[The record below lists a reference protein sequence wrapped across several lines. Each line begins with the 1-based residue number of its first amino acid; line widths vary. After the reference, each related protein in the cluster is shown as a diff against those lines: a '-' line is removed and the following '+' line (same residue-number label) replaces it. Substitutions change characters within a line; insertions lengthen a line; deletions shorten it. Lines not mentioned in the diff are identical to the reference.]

1 MRVRNGEYDR
11 MVGAYHSGGKRQA
24 KGTVFLIAVGDLI
37 LPRHP
42 APEDHSW
49 YYWKEI
55 PLSAIAVN
63 VPKAY
68 AEIAKFGFYIQ

>member
-1 MRVRNGEYDR
+1 
-11 MVGAYHSGGKRQA
+11 MVDVYHSGGKDRPKA
-24 KGTVFLIAVGDLI
+24 PFLLTAVGELI

-63 VPKAY
+63 GPKAY
-68 AEIAKFGFYIQ
+68 SEIAKYGFYIQ